1 MQITHL
7 TRIRVL
13 AVLAL
18 LTSTGAHADLMYAR
32 LGGAAVY
39 DATTNL
45 TWVSNANLAATNAF
59 GVSGIDPA
67 GSMSWAIA
75 NSWIAGMD
83 AANYLGYN
91 NWVLPTTLQPDAT
104 CGTQSGGI
112 SSGYGCTGS
121 QMGNLFYNALGG
133 VAGASITATHNA
145 NYNLFSNVQ
154 SNHFYWSGTEYAPST
169 TYLAWNF
176 NFNVGS
182 QTINYKY
189 NYLYAL
195 AVRPGDVG
203 GPSAVPEPASMALLG
218 IGLLGLMG
226 ARRRKQTA

>member
-1 MQITHL
+1 MKITHL
-7 TRIRVL
+7 ITRIRVL

-18 LTSTGAHADLMYAR
+18 LASTGAHADLMYAR

-45 TWVSNANLAATNAF
+45 TWVSNANLAATNTF

-91 NWVLPTTLQPDAT
+91 NWALPTTLQPDAT
-104 CGTQSGGI
+104 CGSQKSGGV
-112 SSGYGCTGS
+112 SYGYGCTGS

-133 VAGASITATHNA
+133 VAHTSITTTHNA
-145 NYNLFSNVQ
+145 NYNLFSNFQ
-154 SNHFYWSGTEYAPST
+154 SGNYWSGTEYAPNNR
-169 TYLAWNF
+169 LAWNF
-176 NFNVGS
+176 HFSNGGQYVSTKSNS
-182 QTINYKY
+182 MH
-189 NYLYAL
+189 AL
-195 AVRPGDVG
+195 AVRSGDVG
-203 GPSAVPEPASMALLG
+203 DPSAVPEPASVALLG

-226 ARRRKQTA
+226 ARRRKQAA

>member
-91 NWVLPTTLQPDAT
+91 NWALPTTLQPDAT
-104 CGTQSGGI
+104 CGTQSGGV

-121 QMGNLFYNALGG
+121 QMGNLFYNGLGG
-133 VAGASITATHNA
+133 LAGSSITTTHNA
-145 NYNLFSNVQ
+145 NYNLFSNFQ
-154 SNHFYWSGTEYAPST
+154 FNYYWSGTEYAPD
-169 TYLAWNF
+169 TYV
-176 NFNVGS
+176 VGIFHLGIGGQDAELKGFS
-182 QTINYKY
+182 H
-189 NYLYAL
+189 YAL

-203 GPSAVPEPASMALLG
+203 GGPSAVPEPASVALLG